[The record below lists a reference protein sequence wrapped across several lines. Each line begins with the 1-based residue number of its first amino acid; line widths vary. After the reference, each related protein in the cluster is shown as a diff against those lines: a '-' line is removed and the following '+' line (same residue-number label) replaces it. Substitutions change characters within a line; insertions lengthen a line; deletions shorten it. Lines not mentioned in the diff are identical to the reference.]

1 MEFHIL
7 NSKQENNF
15 KDIDNIPY
23 RRDINEPLNKTS
35 SRIEQMA
42 AASLEISNST
52 SNKSQN

>member
-7 NSKQENNF
+7 NSKQEDNF